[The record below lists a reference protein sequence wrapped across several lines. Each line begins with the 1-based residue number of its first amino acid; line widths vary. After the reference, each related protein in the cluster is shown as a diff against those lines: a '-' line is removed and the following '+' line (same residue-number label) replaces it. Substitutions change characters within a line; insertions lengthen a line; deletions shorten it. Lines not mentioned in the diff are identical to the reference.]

1 MLYQSIVEATELP
14 RIIRLED
21 NLYGAV
27 FSLMKLLPARFMI
40 DRAEASGALNPR
52 TTVIETSSGT
62 FGLGLAMVCRMR
74 GYRLRIVGDPAIDK
88 NLRARLRGLGAEVEI
103 VESVGETGGYQR
115 ARLNRVA
122 EVCEQHPDHFV
133 PGQYD
138 NKDNPHAYGSAAE
151 LITATLGGA
160 DCLVGP
166 VGSGGSTGGMAS
178 FLRLTEPDMRLV
190 GVDTHGSVIF
200 GMPDAPRLVRGLGNS
215 LMPANVQHDAYDEVH
230 WVNAAETFRAT
241 RELHG
246 TRSLFMGPTS
256 GAAYLV
262 AKWWA
267 ARHPDAKVVVLMPDE
282 GYRYQDTVYSD
293 DWLRA
298 SGAWQD
304 ALPDRPQ
311 RVGDPGSAGTGWSYL
326 EWGRRTLAEV
336 LPGHSSGSGL
346 LASGAAI

>member
-14 RIIRLED
+14 RIIRLER
-21 NLYGAV
+21 NVYGAV

-40 DRAEASGALNPR
+40 DRAEDNGALTPQ

-74 GYRLRIVGDPAIDK
+74 GHRLRIVGDPAIDK
-88 NLRARLRGLGAEVEI
+88 NLRARLRGLGAEVDI
-103 VESVGETGGYQR
+103 VESVGRTGGYQR
-115 ARLNRVA
+115 ARLDRVA
-122 EVCEQHPDHFV
+122 ELCEQYPDHFV

-138 NKDNPHAYGSAAE
+138 SKDNPNAYGHAAE

-178 FLRLTEPDMRLV
+178 FLRLAEPDMRLI

-200 GMPDAPRLVRGLGNS
+200 GMPDEPRLVRGLGNS
-215 LMPANVQHDAYDEVH
+215 LMPANVQHDAYDEAH

-241 RELHG
+241 RELHE

-262 AKWWA
+262 ARWWA

-282 GYRYQDTVYSD
+282 GYRYQDSVYSD
-293 DWLRA
+293 EWLREN
-298 SGAWQD
+298 GVRQD
-304 ALPDRPQ
+304 ELPARPQ
-311 RVGDPGSAGTGWSYL
+311 LVGAPSSAGTGWSYT
-326 EWGRRTLAEV
+326 EWGRRTLTDV
-336 LPGHSSGSGL
+336 LSGDSSGRGL
-346 LASGAAI
+346 VAAGAAI